1 MPGFET
7 TMPRENI
14 WKLVAYVLSLGNAED
29 K

>member
-1 MPGFET
+1 MPGFEA

-14 WKLVAYVLSLGNAED
+14 WKLVAYVLSLAKAED